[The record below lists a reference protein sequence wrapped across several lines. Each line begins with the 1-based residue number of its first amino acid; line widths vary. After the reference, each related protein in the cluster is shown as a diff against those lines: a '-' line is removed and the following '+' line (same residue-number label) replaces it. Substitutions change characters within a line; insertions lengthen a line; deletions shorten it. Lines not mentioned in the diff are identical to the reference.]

1 MAERIIPWVR
11 ETYAKGTEGTVAKT
25 KAIHNETGMFPRK
38 LIILLRVIY
47 RKDICIA
54 QLSQ

>member
-1 MAERIIPWVR
+1 MAERIIPWFR
-11 ETYAKGTEGTVAKT
+11 ETNAKGIEGIAART

-54 QLSQ
+54 